1 MDDEDVFTLLPPKD
15 NLTYQSE
22 ESDEYVDEISGE
34 SESRNVFSDQDESD
48 NNVKST
54 SKLKEKKAAKLKEK
68 KPTTS
73 KRKTTKATKQ
83 KPKTAPKASTKL
95 PSIFSDAILPNV
107 KSRNNEELNNDEL
120 AFSDFSGEEDAN
132 DSQYTHAN
140 QKSNKRKKKR
150 AKKQESID
158 ESESDEEEEEEEE
171 EEESIVVF
179 KRHKDSSTTK
189 EYTRANLK
197 TTVPLKKYSPFA
209 QFNKEMRSKI
219 AQEHREAI
227 NMSGEPQKQLSRLVA
242 DAWKAMPEAEKDKF
256 KQKLSDEKKS
266 MSSVARQKL
275 PRPSGNGYILYSKFK
290 LPQLQSEFP
299 EIKSIRELSAIV
311 GKHWKALED
320 DEREVYKAKAKKE
333 REDWIREN
341 PEQHQQYMD
350 KMTSKIRA
358 TKKARRGEN

>member
-1 MDDEDVFTLLPPKD
+1 MNEDEEGADNEDMGDEDVFTLLPPKD

-54 SKLKEKKAAKLKEK
+54 SKSKEKKAAKLKEK

-73 KRKTTKATKQ
+73 MRKTTKATKQ

-150 AKKQESID
+150 AKE
-158 ESESDEEEEEEEE
+158 
-171 EEESIVVF
+171 
-179 KRHKDSSTTK
+179 
-189 EYTRANLK
+189 TR
-197 TTVPLKKYSPFA
+197 
-209 QFNKEMRSKI
+209 
-219 AQEHREAI
+219 
-227 NMSGEPQKQLSRLVA
+227 
-242 DAWKAMPEAEKDKF
+242 
-256 KQKLSDEKKS
+256 
-266 MSSVARQKL
+266 
-275 PRPSGNGYILYSKFK
+275 
-290 LPQLQSEFP
+290 
-299 EIKSIRELSAIV
+299 
-311 GKHWKALED
+311 KH
-320 DEREVYKAKAKKE
+320 
-333 REDWIREN
+333 
-341 PEQHQQYMD
+341 
-350 KMTSKIRA
+350 
-358 TKKARRGEN
+358 

>member
-1 MDDEDVFTLLPPKD
+1 LNEDEEGTDDEDMNDEDVFTLLPPKD
-15 NLTYQSE
+15 YETYQSE

-54 SKLKEKKAAKLKEK
+54 SKSKEKKSAKLKEK
-68 KPTTS
+68 KTTTS

-95 PSIFSDAILPNV
+95 PSIFSDAILPNI

-140 QKSNKRKKKR
+140 QKSNKRKRKR

-158 ESESDEEEEEEEE
+158 ESESDEEEGEEEE

-179 KRHKDSSTTK
+179 KRPKGSPTTK
-189 EYTRANLK
+189 EY
-197 TTVPLKKYSPFA
+197 
-209 QFNKEMRSKI
+209 KEMRSKI

-242 DAWKAMPEAEKDKF
+242 DAWKAMPEVK
-256 KQKLSDEKKS
+256 
-266 MSSVARQKL
+266 
-275 PRPSGNGYILYSKFK
+275 
-290 LPQLQSEFP
+290 
-299 EIKSIRELSAIV
+299 
-311 GKHWKALED
+311 
-320 DEREVYKAKAKKE
+320 
-333 REDWIREN
+333 
-341 PEQHQQYMD
+341 
-350 KMTSKIRA
+350 
-358 TKKARRGEN
+358 